1 MSETMNI
8 FEQASRL
15 KLRFSTDRGDI
26 DTEQVWGLPLS
37 STVGKLN
44 LDDLAR
50 GLHQSLSTQTMSFVG
65 ASVVS
70 KEAELNTLRLEIV
83 KHIIAV
89 RMAENQAKLVQAAKA
104 DRKAKIMEIIAR
116 KQDAALEGKSLDEL
130 LAELDT
136 L

>member
-1 MSETMNI
+1 MTDTVNI

-15 KLRFSTDRGDI
+15 KLRFATDRGDI
-26 DTEQVWGLPLS
+26 DVEQVWGLPLS

-70 KEAELNTLRLEIV
+70 KEAELNALRLEIV
-83 KHIIAV
+83 KHVISV
-89 RMAENQAKLVQAAKA
+89 RLAENQAKLLQAAKA
-104 DRKAKIMEIIAR
+104 ERKQKIMDLIAR

>member
-1 MSETMNI
+1 MTDTVNI

-15 KLRFSTDRGDI
+15 KLRFATDRGDI
-26 DTEQVWGLPLS
+26 DVEQVWGLPLS

-70 KEAELNTLRLEIV
+70 KEAELNALRLEIV
-83 KHIIAV
+83 KHVISV
-89 RMAENQAKLVQAAKA
+89 RLAENQAKLLQAAKA
-104 DRKAKIMEIIAR
+104 ERKAKIMDLISR

>member
-1 MSETMNI
+1 MTDTVNI
-8 FEQASRL
+8 FELATRMQ
-15 KLRFSTDRGDI
+15 LRFATDKGDI
-26 DTEQVWGLPLS
+26 NVEQVWGLPLS

-50 GLHQSLSTQTMSFVG
+50 GLYQSLSAQTMSFVG
-65 ASVVS
+65 ATAVS
-70 KEAELNTLRLEIV
+70 KENEVNTLRLEIV
-83 KHIIAV
+83 KHVIAV
-89 RMAENQAKLVQAAKA
+89 RMAENQAKLLQAAKA
-104 DRKAKIMEIIAR
+104 ERKQKIMELIAR